1 MSRSAADGAHFATA
15 FADLTAAA
23 CNGCHRAGQV
33 GFITIRIPTA
43 SPFSNQSFTP
53 KSK

>member
-15 FADLTAAA
+15 FADLTAA
-23 CNGCHRAGQV
+23 CNGCHQAGQV
-33 GFITIRIPTA
+33 DFIMIRIPTA

-53 KSK
+53 KGK